1 MLFCFLLMN
10 CAFTKIDWW
19 CKEQSLAWPIPSPK
33 QNLTL
38 KMPMR
43 GKQWNS
49 VFRKDPFQ
57 CCWSSNTLFYG
68 TKNNHSS
75 HSTHSTSSFIT
86 PTSVIY
92 SCPYNQAPQDGFHD
106 FPVYLC
112 GSCPYQ
118 SAWHL
123 SWNNS
128 YHFSLM
134 LLLLSCFSSVWLC
147 DSLDC
152 SPPGSSVHGIFQ
164 ARILE
169 WVAISL
175 SKGSSR
181 PKDQTHGSYV
191 SYIGKRILYH

>member
-1 MLFCFLLMN
+1 MKFSFQKRPFSVLL
-10 CAFTKIDWW
+10 
-19 CKEQSLAWPIPSPK
+19 
-33 QNLTL
+33 
-38 KMPMR
+38 
-43 GKQWNS
+43 
-49 VFRKDPFQ
+49 
-57 CCWSSNTLFYG
+57 NTLFYG

-75 HSTHSTSSFIT
+75 HSTHNTSSFIT

-123 SWNNS
+123 SWNKS
-128 YHFSLM
+128 YHFSLL

-152 SPPGSSVHGIFQ
+152 SPPGSSVHGVFQ
-164 ARILE
+164 ASILE
-169 WVAISL
+169 WVATSF
-175 SKGSSR
+175 SRGSSR
-181 PKDQTHGSYV
+181 PKDQTHV
-191 SYIGKRILYH
+191 SCVSWIGRWVLLPLSHPELPVKC